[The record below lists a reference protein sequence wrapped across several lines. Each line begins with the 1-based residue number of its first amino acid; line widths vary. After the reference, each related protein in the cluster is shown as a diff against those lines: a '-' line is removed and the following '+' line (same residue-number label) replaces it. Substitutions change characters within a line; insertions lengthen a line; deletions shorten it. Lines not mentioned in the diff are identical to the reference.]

1 MIFAASIGQRLAD
14 GRVSAN
20 LLTFYGLIVLVILAG
35 LIVRALL
42 ARGRSRLTALK
53 GFRWIQNIGQEAVPR
68 LRFLVTLLSL
78 ATPARRKTRRGSG
91 AGRSRLSLGRPGYPS
106 RYQ

>member
-78 ATPARRKTRRGSG
+78 AISLVLTLGGVAYHW
-91 AGRSRLSLGRPGYPS
+91 AGRDVRQNSQPLRL
-106 RYQ
+106 

>member
-20 LLTFYGLIVLVILAG
+20 LLTFYGLIVLVILTG

-53 GFRWIQNIGQEAVPR
+53 GLRWVQNIGQEAVPR
-68 LRFLVTLLSL
+68 LRFLVTLLSM
-78 ATPARRKTRRGSG
+78 ASSSTTRRPGPTSPATWRPREAAG
-91 AGRSRLSLGRPGYPS
+91 APPRPA
-106 RYQ
+106 